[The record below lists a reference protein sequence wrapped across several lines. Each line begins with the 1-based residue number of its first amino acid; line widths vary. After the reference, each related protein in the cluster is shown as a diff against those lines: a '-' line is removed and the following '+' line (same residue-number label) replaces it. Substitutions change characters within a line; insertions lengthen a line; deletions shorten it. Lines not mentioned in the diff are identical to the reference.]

1 MMKILAIGASNSTQS
16 INKTL
21 AIYTANLVKEHVYNA
36 QIDVLDLNDY
46 EMPIYSPEREKASGI
61 PQLAQDFYA
70 KIGEADA
77 VVISYAEYNGSYTS
91 AWKNIFDWTSRH
103 NMKVFQDK
111 PMLALAT
118 SPGERGGMA
127 VLEHAKTVASFFGA
141 DIKGSLSVPSFYEH
155 FDSEKGELS
164 DVELAQA
171 LKVEVAKLVA
181 LF

>member
-21 AIYTANLVKEHVYNA
+21 AIYTANLVKEHLNHA

-46 EMPIYSPEREKASGI
+46 EMPIYSPEREQASGI
-61 PQLAQDFYA
+61 PQLPQDFYA
-70 KIGEADA
+70 KIGQADA

-118 SPGERGGMA
+118 SPGERGGIG
-127 VLEHAKTVASFFGA
+127 VLEHAKMVAPYFGA
-141 DIKGSLSVPSFYEH
+141 NIKGSLSVPSFYEY
-155 FDSEKGELS
+155 FDSKKGELS
-164 DVELAQA
+164 DVEFAQA
-171 LKVEVAKLVA
+171 LKAEVAKLVA